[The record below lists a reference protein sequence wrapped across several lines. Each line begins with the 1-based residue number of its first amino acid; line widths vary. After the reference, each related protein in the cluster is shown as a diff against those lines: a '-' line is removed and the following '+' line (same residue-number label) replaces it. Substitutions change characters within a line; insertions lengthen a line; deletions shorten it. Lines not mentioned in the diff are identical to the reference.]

1 MLRSESQLQ
10 MDVVD
15 NPQPEAKKPYQKS
28 AFGAIILSSL
38 GSPSFQ
44 IGPLPP
50 RFPIVRHCCNLLSF
64 RRRIYLR
71 YLDRLQPL
79 ALFVM
84 RLALGA
90 IILDHGYHKVFG
102 GLHHHVQLVTSLG
115 LPAWSAY
122 LSSFTEFFG
131 GILVLIG
138 LFTRVAAFAICIN
151 MCVAIAKVH
160 LHNGLMGN
168 GGYEFP
174 LALAALAFA
183 LVFFGGGAIAFD
195 HIRAAGGSGWKSK

>member
-1 MLRSESQLQ
+1 M
-10 MDVVD
+10 
-15 NPQPEAKKPYQKS
+15 
-28 AFGAIILSSL
+28 
-38 GSPSFQ
+38 
-44 IGPLPP
+44 
-50 RFPIVRHCCNLLSF
+50 
-64 RRRIYLR
+64 R

-84 RLALGA
+84 RLALGT

-195 HIRAAGGSGWKSK
+195 HIRAPAGGGWKAK